1 MTEAECVSLISF
13 LAARCPSMRI
23 EDVTPRAWYLD
34 LEPFELDDAMQAAR
48 ELTLSQPYVSLSEL
62 YGATKQVHDRR
73 IGRQRV
79 AELEAERL
87 AIESEPAE
95 PVDREAVKR
104 QLQAFAAKKRPL
116 KRSIDTTDPA
126 RMAQA
131 RREVEAL
138 RKRQQETAGEAS

>member
-1 MTEAECVSLISF
+1 MTETECVRLVAY
-13 LAARCPSMRI
+13 LASRCPSMRL
-23 EDVTPRAWYLD
+23 EDSTPSVWYDD
-34 LEPFELDDAMQAAR
+34 LSELDHADCHQAVR
-48 ELTLSQPYVSLSEL
+48 DLTTRQPYVALCDLLTEARTVQS
-62 YGATKQVHDRR
+62 RR
-73 IGRQRV
+73 LGRQRV

-104 QLQAFAAKKRPL
+104 QLQALAAKKHPL